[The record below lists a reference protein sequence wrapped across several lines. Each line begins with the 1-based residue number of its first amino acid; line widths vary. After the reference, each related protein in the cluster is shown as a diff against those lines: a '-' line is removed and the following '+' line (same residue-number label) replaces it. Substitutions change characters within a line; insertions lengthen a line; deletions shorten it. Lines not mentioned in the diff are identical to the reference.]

1 MCRLSEIQNLGLLAV
16 TQEIEL
22 HSSNSVGLRQL
33 KLTSIFSHPLCKNSN
48 NAFHL
53 ILGGTLHVKI

>member
-1 MCRLSEIQNLGLLAV
+1 M
-16 TQEIEL
+16 TQETES

-33 KLTSIFSHPLCKNSN
+33 KRTSIFSHPLCKNTN

-53 ILGGTLHVKI
+53 ILGGMLDVKI